1 MEQSLYFLHA
11 LGNYFIMINAIYYSR
26 LNKGILT
33 LVLVAVHFVAF
44 SQSKDKDYE
53 IAAIGFYNVE
63 NLFDTIDTPGVRD
76 REYTPTG
83 ANQWGTQRYYEK
95 LDRLSEVLAL
105 MATEAT
111 PDGLAVVGLAEIE
124 NEEVIRD
131 LINTERLKDRGY
143 EIVHYDSPDKRGVDV
158 GLIYQPKYYQ
168 VTSSKS
174 YTLKIDGM
182 DNFFTRDHLLV
193 SGDFL
198 GERMHFIVAH
208 WPSRRGGEKRSSP
221 LREAAADLAR
231 SIVDSIQTAEN
242 GKARIMFMG
251 DLNDDPTNISVRKN
265 MRSVGKIEKVRP
277 GEMFNPFES
286 FFKKGIGTLAWRDSW
301 NLFDQIIL
309 TDALIDQS
317 DFTNW
322 TYYKAVVF
330 NKPFLMQQGGRF
342 EGYPYRSFAGGQYI
356 GGYSDHFPVYL
367 FILREMSSQE

>member
-1 MEQSLYFLHA
+1 MEQSLYFFHA

-26 LNKGILT
+26 LSKGILS
-33 LVLVAVHFVAF
+33 LVLVTVHFVAC

-131 LINTERLKDRGY
+131 LINTKRLKDRGY

-242 GKARIMFMG
+242 GKAKIMFMG
-251 DLNDDPTNISVRKN
+251 DLNDDPTNVSVRKN

-286 FFKKGIGTLAWRDSW
+286 FFKK
-301 NLFDQIIL
+301 
-309 TDALIDQS
+309 
-317 DFTNW
+317 
-322 TYYKAVVF
+322 
-330 NKPFLMQQGGRF
+330 
-342 EGYPYRSFAGGQYI
+342 E
-356 GGYSDHFPVYL
+356 
-367 FILREMSSQE
+367 

>member
-1 MEQSLYFLHA
+1 MQLHGVF
-11 LGNYFIMINAIYYSR
+11 GNYFNCFMINGIYFSR
-26 LNKGILT
+26 LNRGLLT
-33 LVLVAVHFVAF
+33 LTLLAVHFVACT
-44 SQSKDKDYE
+44 QSKDKDYE

-83 ANQWGTQRYYEK
+83 ANQWGTERYYEK

-105 MATEAT
+105 MAKETT

-182 DNFFTRDHLLV
+182 ENFFTRDQLLV
-193 SGDFL
+193 SGNFL

-231 SIVDSIQTAEN
+231 SIIDSIQTAEN
-242 GKARIMFMG
+242 GNAKIMFMG
-251 DLNDDPTNISVRKN
+251 DLNDDPTNVSVRKN

-277 GEMFNPFES
+277 GEMFNPFEY

-309 TDALIDQS
+309 TEALIDQS

-367 FILREMSSQE
+367 YILREISSQK